1 MLLLSNE
8 YHILPLYAYMFLNS
22 VVIPGDASTFRGIS
36 FHFSFSVNDDN
47 KLKCTFMYR
56 KEYLAIQY
64 IEHQLT

>member
-1 MLLLSNE
+1 M
-8 YHILPLYAYMFLNS
+8 
-22 VVIPGDASTFRGIS
+22 IPGDASTFRGIS

-64 IEHQLT
+64 IEYQLT